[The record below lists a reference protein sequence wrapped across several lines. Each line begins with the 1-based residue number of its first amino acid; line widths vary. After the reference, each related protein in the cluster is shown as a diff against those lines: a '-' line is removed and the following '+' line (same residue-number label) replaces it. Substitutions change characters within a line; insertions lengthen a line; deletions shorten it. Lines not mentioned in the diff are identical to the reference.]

1 MIVNWNWDSI
11 FLFTLLHTS
20 EGFCIAKPLSLLT
33 ARTKL
38 LLHHHRRRIFLF
50 FLSASFFLVLVI
62 FMEWGV
68 NNLVSSAIQ
77 TTFCILVPGLI
88 ISHDQND
95 MLSLWRPNALLT
107 LKQAGDS
114 SVTSYWW
121 KEREAKKLFWSGAYC
136 LSYKVIWN
144 NMGQN
149 IIDVVYWGFEGGLIW
164 FCWVWWG
171 FFVGN

>member
-1 MIVNWNWDSI
+1 MNWYWDSI

-50 FLSASFFLVLVI
+50 FLSASFYLVLVI

-68 NNLVSSAIQ
+68 NNFLPASVSSAIY
-77 TTFCILVPGLI
+77 TTFWVLVPGLI

-95 MLSLWRPNALLT
+95 MLSLWCPNALLT
-107 LKQAGDS
+107 QAGRRFFSDLLLVKRKRS
-114 SVTSYWW
+114 
-121 KEREAKKLFWSGAYC
+121 KETFLKWCVLPKR
-136 LSYKVIWN
+136 
-144 NMGQN
+144 
-149 IIDVVYWGFEGGLIW
+149 
-164 FCWVWWG
+164 
-171 FFVGN
+171 